1 MNLRRENKMMMTL
14 AVILALIGGFYW
26 ATFLNKEAKDER
38 GAQIQG
44 KASSVVLMIF
54 IIGFTVITISNLF
67 SPFTNAQF
75 QNALS
80 LCFSLVIITNALSI
94 MYYKK
99 RI

>member
-1 MNLRRENKMMMTL
+1 MIAV
-14 AVILALIGGFYW
+14 AVIIALICGFYW
-26 ATFLNKEAKDER
+26 ATFMNEEGKDER

-44 KASSVVLMIF
+44 KASSVVLMVF
-54 IIGFTVITISNLF
+54 VLGFTLITIINLF
-67 SPFTNAQF
+67 SPFTNGQF

-99 RI
+99 KI